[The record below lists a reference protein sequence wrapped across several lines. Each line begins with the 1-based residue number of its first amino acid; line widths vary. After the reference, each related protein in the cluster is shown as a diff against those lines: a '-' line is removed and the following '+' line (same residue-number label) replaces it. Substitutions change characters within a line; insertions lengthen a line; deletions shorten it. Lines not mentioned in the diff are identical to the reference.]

1 MCYTQKMIPSCA
13 RVFVCVCNESYV
25 SLLFCFCYMLC
36 ERAGDLYHLSMHRC
50 VRVCFSA
57 AQFVIGMI
65 SCMHLSAFVS
75 ENELQKCACIAREG
89 EIDSVTQF
97 VCVSHWSQGR
107 SGPSTGSTWS
117 QADDLPRGGYT
128 LMINLC
134 PVLSFYC
141 TDLCRI
147 CDALHCLTLRRRT
160 L

>member
-1 MCYTQKMIPSCA
+1 MACVGLITFAEMGSSHSLHYVLYSEDDSFLCA
-13 RVFVCVCNESYV
+13 CVCVCVCNESYV

-97 VCVSHWSQGR
+97 VCVSH
-107 SGPSTGSTWS
+107 
-117 QADDLPRGGYT
+117 
-128 LMINLC
+128 
-134 PVLSFYC
+134 
-141 TDLCRI
+141 
-147 CDALHCLTLRRRT
+147 
-160 L
+160 